1 MPELSKILL
10 EVKMAESI
18 IQNLFQAHHPRFINL
33 FVEATKTVSGY
44 DARTDVY
51 EAPTFAMN
59 IATSLKQC
67 CDTAITLA
75 LTNQTQISSLTAA
88 DVEANLKTMI
98 HLFE

>member
-10 EVKMAESI
+10 EVKMAEST

-51 EAPTFAMN
+51 EAPTCAMN

-67 CDTAITLA
+67 DIAITLA